1 MDFRKI
7 LLSSLLALGSL
18 TLSAQYNTL
27 SEWYVGPSA
36 GASASTITLVPKY
49 VDKMYSLGKN
59 GGLTLRYISENHFGF
74 QLECNYVEEGWLEDY
89 NGTKSAANYSYARR
103 MNYVEVPFLMHAYAA
118 AHSTRFFFNI
128 GPKFSYLLSESET
141 DRNTVVFPQI
151 GKISERPFQYGVLGG
166 AGLEVH
172 MGPTVLGLE
181 GRYCYNLSNIFKDA
195 IGEDFVTSDLQVITL
210 NLYLLFQLTGNK

>member
-89 NGTKSAANYSYARR
+89 NGTKSARQLFVRSSHELCGSSLFDAW
-103 MNYVEVPFLMHAYAA
+103 PTLLP
-118 AHSTRFFFNI
+118 TPPRFFFNI

-141 DRNTVVFPQI
+141 DRNTGCLPPN
-151 GKISERPFQYGVLGG
+151 R
-166 AGLEVH
+166 
-172 MGPTVLGLE
+172 
-181 GRYCYNLSNIFKDA
+181 
-195 IGEDFVTSDLQVITL
+195 
-210 NLYLLFQLTGNK
+210 